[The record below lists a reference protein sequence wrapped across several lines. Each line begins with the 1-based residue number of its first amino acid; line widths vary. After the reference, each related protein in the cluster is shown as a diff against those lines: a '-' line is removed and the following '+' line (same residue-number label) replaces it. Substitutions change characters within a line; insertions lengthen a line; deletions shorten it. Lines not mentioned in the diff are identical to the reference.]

1 MHLILNIIM
10 NIIINIII
18 DIIMEIIMDI
28 IMIPESLTHYRI
40 YRQSVLLIRAVWN
53 YG

>member
-10 NIIINIII
+10 NIIIN
-18 DIIMEIIMDI
+18 IIMEIIMDI

-40 YRQSVLLIRAVWN
+40 YRHSVLLIRAVWN